1 MTTVKPSP
9 GALSQHVAGTDG
21 VWLTRQL
28 SKHTLVLQVVF
39 VRIHKRCRGLY
50 HVGVMTWVFYVCICC
65 GVCIYNTCSQ
75 TALCR
80 CVYVCVCLCRCA
92 HMVPARYEWRSLFCL
107 SLRLWLWQPP
117 CPPRSCC
124 HMLTAFV
131 RAELKPQPHRGL
143 PLCGFGLLCVC
154 LLYPPVHTFSLQSRL
169 PPAGS

>member
-39 VRIHKRCRGLY
+39 VRIYKRCRGLY
-50 HVGVMTWVFYVCICC
+50 HVGVMTCVFYVCICC

-80 CVYVCVCLCRCA
+80 CVHVCVGVLIWCR
-92 HMVPARYEWRSLFCL
+92 L
-107 SLRLWLWQPP
+107 STNEGA
-117 CPPRSCC
+117 CFVC
-124 HMLTAFV
+124 H
-131 RAELKPQPHRGL
+131 
-143 PLCGFGLLCVC
+143 CVC
-154 LLYPPVHTFSLQSRL
+154 DFDSLLVHPGAVVTCWLLLSEQS
-169 PPAGS
+169 